1 MHRIK
6 AYMAGPDVF
15 LQNAKEK
22 ADEVRA
28 LCRQHGVEPLI
39 PADNDGE
46 EAAPETLTE
55 EAQSLRIFRKNV
67 ALIDR
72 AELVFANLEP
82 FRGPS
87 ADVGTVWEIGYA
99 YSQGKRIFAYSS
111 ALSHYLSRVSPKT
124 TVEGENWIDQEGM
137 LVENFGLFDNL
148 MIHHSLSGLYTD
160 LHSLLVSSEVQDEL
174 KRHSR

>member
-1 MHRIK
+1 MHRIT
-6 AYMAGPDVF
+6 AYLAGPDVF
-15 LQNAKEK
+15 LQNAKAK

-28 LCRQHGVEPLI
+28 LCRLHGVEPLI
-39 PADNDGE
+39 PADNDDQGASS
-46 EAAPETLTE
+46 EALTE
-55 EAQSLRIFRKNV
+55 DALSLRIFRKNV

-72 AELVFANLEP
+72 AALVFANLEP

-111 ALSHYLSRVSPKT
+111 ALSHYLTRVSPRT
-124 TVEGENWIDQEGM
+124 TVEGASWIDREGM

-148 MIHHSLSGLYTD
+148 MIHHSLSGLYAD
-160 LHSLLVSSEVQDEL
+160 LPSLLVADEVQHAL
-174 KRHSR
+174 KRHGM

>member
-15 LQNAKEK
+15 LQNAQEK

-28 LCRQHGVEPLI
+28 LCRQYGVEPLI
-39 PADNDGE
+39 PADNDGQVSHTSTK
-46 EAAPETLTE
+46 EAL
-55 EAQSLRIFRKNV
+55 SLQIFRKNL

-72 AELVFANLEP
+72 ASLVFANLEP

-99 YSQGKRIFAYSS
+99 YSQGKKVFAYSS
-111 ALSHYLSRVSPKT
+111 ALSHYVTRVSPRT
-124 TVEGENWIDQEGM
+124 TVGGDNWIDEEGM
-137 LVENFGLFDNL
+137 LVEDFGLFDNL
-148 MIHHSLSGLYTD
+148 MIHHSLSGLYAD
-160 LHSLLVSSEVQDEL
+160 LRSLLSSREVQGVL
-174 KRHSR
+174 RPSGQ

>member
-15 LQNAKEK
+15 LQNARER

-28 LCRQHGVEPLI
+28 LCRRYGVEPLI
-39 PADNDGE
+39 PADNDGQGE
-46 EAAPETLTE
+46 ESATLTE
-55 EAQSLRIFRKNV
+55 EALSLQIFNKNV

-72 AELVFANLEP
+72 SDLIFANLEP

-99 YSQGKRIFAYSS
+99 YSQGKKIFAYSS
-111 ALSHYLSRVSPKT
+111 AISHYLTRVSPRT
-124 TVEGENWIDQEGM
+124 TIEGEGWIDQEGM
-137 LVENFGLFDNL
+137 IVENFGLFDNL
-148 MIHHSLSGLYTD
+148 MIHHSLSGLYPD
-160 LHSLLVSSEVQDEL
+160 LPSLLSSKQVQDCL
-174 KRHSR
+174 QLSRK

>member
-15 LQNAKEK
+15 LQNAQEK

-39 PADNDGE
+39 PADNDSQLSH
-46 EAAPETLTE
+46 ASTE
-55 EAQSLRIFRKNV
+55 EALSLQIFRKNV

-99 YSQGKRIFAYSS
+99 FSQGKKIFAYSS
-111 ALSHYLSRVSPKT
+111 AISHYLTRVSPRP
-124 TVEGENWIDQEGM
+124 TVEGESWIDEEGM

-148 MIHHSLSGLYTD
+148 MIHHSLSGLFPD
-160 LHSLLVSSEVQDEL
+160 LQSLLSSREIQDAL
-174 KRHSR
+174 QHLRS